1 MVLIFFSRRDAVAE
15 YTVISPATVTIA
27 DTVRIGAGA
36 VIYPNNH
43 IFGDTTIGAGAVLLP
58 NNIIEDSIIGE
69 DARIEASVLRGA
81 RVGKGASIGP
91 FSNLRA
97 GAVIGEY
104 CRVGDFVEI
113 KNASL
118 GAGSKVS
125 HLTYVGDA
133 DLGADCNV
141 GCGVVFCNYDG
152 VQKRRSRA
160 GDGCFIGSNA
170 NIIAPVTLGDGCYI
184 AAGTTVAR
192 DVPAGAFV
200 IGRSRQQENAG
211 LSEKYGYILLKKRA
225 KGEKKD
231 G

>member
-1 MVLIFFSRRDAVAE
+1 MVLIFFSRRGTVAE

-43 IFGDTTIGAGAVLLP
+43 IFGNTTIGAGAVLLP
-58 NNIIEDSIIGE
+58 NNIIEDSVIGE
-69 DARIEASVLRGA
+69 GARIEASVLRGA

-97 GAVIGEY
+97 GAVIGEN

-118 GAGSKVS
+118 GTGSKVS

-152 VQKRRSRA
+152 AQKKRSKV
-160 GDGCFIGSNA
+160 GSGCFIGSNA

-200 IGRSRQQENAG
+200 IGRARQQENAG

>member
-1 MVLIFFSRRDAVAE
+1 MAE
-15 YTVISPATVTIA
+15 YTVVSPATVTIA

-43 IFGDTTIGAGAVLLP
+43 IFGNTMIGAGAVLLP
-58 NNIIEDSIIGE
+58 NNIIEDSVIGE
-69 DARIEASVLRGA
+69 GARIEASVLRGA

-97 GAVIGEY
+97 GAVIGEN

-118 GAGSKVS
+118 GTGSKVS

-152 VQKRRSRA
+152 AQKSVQKWGAAVLSEAMPTLSRPLLWVTGVILRRERPSRA
-160 GDGCFIGSNA
+160 TC
-170 NIIAPVTLGDGCYI
+170 LR
-184 AAGTTVAR
+184 AR
-192 DVPAGAFV
+192 
-200 IGRSRQQENAG
+200 S
-211 LSEKYGYILLKKRA
+211 
-225 KGEKKD
+225 
-231 G
+231 